1 MTEKE
6 KYEEW
11 LSREDL
17 DAEVRAQLEAMRGKD
32 TEIFESFYRDL
43 EFGTAGLRGIL
54 GAGTNRMNIY
64 TVGKA
69 TMGFA
74 RYLKENFKAP
84 SVAIAY
90 DCRKNSRLF
99 AWVSARIMAA
109 NGIRVYI
116 YSELMPTPMLS
127 YAVRYY
133 HCDGGIVITAS
144 HNPAQYNGYKVYGPD
159 GCQAGPEMADA
170 ILNYINRIGVFDA
183 CLAQEKD
190 AHITVIPQSVI
201 DDYIDTITSLRV
213 TEDPEAVKV
222 LKVVY
227 TPLNG
232 TGRMPVAKMM
242 QKIGLTQVSVVPE
255 QEMPDEN
262 FTTCP
267 YPNPENREAL
277 AMGIELGK
285 RTQPDIVLAT
295 DPDADRVGIAVNHKG
310 EYILVTGN
318 EMGVLLLDYI
328 CRVKEANHTM
338 PRNPVAVKTIVTTAM
353 VDEVAAY
360 HHVKLESVLT
370 GFKFIGE
377 IISSLEAQGR
387 LEDYLLGFE
396 ESYGYLASGHVRDK
410 DAVSTSMLICDMAA
424 YYKKREKTLIDV
436 LEELSEKFGYYKN
449 RTVSFSFEGA
459 SGMEKMAAIMER
471 LRSDMP
477 PEIAGAR
484 IVEVSDYR
492 ASVTTDKN
500 GQRPIL
506 LPKSNVLG
514 YKLADGCSFVVRPS
528 GTEPKLKVYIFA
540 KADSAQKA
548 LERIDALKEALHAV
562 IK

>member
-213 TEDPEAVKV
+213 TEDPEAVKA

-285 RTQPDIVLAT
+285 RTRPDIVLAT

-492 ASVTTDKN
+492 ASVTTDNN

>member
-1 MTEKE
+1 
-6 KYEEW
+6 
-11 LSREDL
+11 
-17 DAEVRAQLEAMRGKD
+17 
-32 TEIFESFYRDL
+32 
-43 EFGTAGLRGIL
+43 
-54 GAGTNRMNIY
+54 
-64 TVGKA
+64 
-69 TMGFA
+69 
-74 RYLKENFKAP
+74 
-84 SVAIAY
+84 
-90 DCRKNSRLF
+90 
-99 AWVSARIMAA
+99 
-109 NGIRVYI
+109 
-116 YSELMPTPMLS
+116 
-127 YAVRYY
+127 
-133 HCDGGIVITAS
+133 
-144 HNPAQYNGYKVYGPD
+144 
-159 GCQAGPEMADA
+159 
-170 ILNYINRIGVFDA
+170 
-183 CLAQEKD
+183 
-190 AHITVIPQSVI
+190 
-201 DDYIDTITSLRV
+201 
-213 TEDPEAVKV
+213 
-222 LKVVY
+222 
-227 TPLNG
+227 
-232 TGRMPVAKMM
+232 
-242 QKIGLTQVSVVPE
+242 
-255 QEMPDEN
+255 
-262 FTTCP
+262 
-267 YPNPENREAL
+267 
-277 AMGIELGK
+277 
-285 RTQPDIVLAT
+285 
-295 DPDADRVGIAVNHKG
+295 
-310 EYILVTGN
+310 
-318 EMGVLLLDYI
+318 
-328 CRVKEANHTM
+328 M